1 MKLALNIIGGLA
13 ILMGLVWI
21 LQGTNVVA
29 GVPLISHSFMMGKT
43 AWVGWGAW
51 LVAFAA
57 GLLVWNNRAPKAK

>member
-13 ILMGLVWI
+13 VLMGVIWI

-29 GVPLISHSFMMGKT
+29 GVPVISHSFMMGKM

-57 GLLVWNNRAPKAK
+57 GLLVWNNRTKKQG